1 MRTALTA
8 ALLMSLAVAVPPAN
22 ADEFLADFIGFDWTW
37 PIPSC
42 LDCPA
47 QYYEAHGTIPSEN
60 PAYLNFDHVNN
71 EYTFVLGND
80 LFFAD
85 ADTFGTT
92 VVSYYVNGDIQFL
105 GDSKT
110 TGTAATYNLESACD
124 PFYDRLTFADGEVVL
139 SGIFTQFI
147 IVNDTSTGDGNFEG
161 LTTWNG
167 GTQLGNIPVS
177 QRNGWTFG
185 AFGFTTPGNTPC
197 GYHWQLDGECYLP
210 SVVPTLKTTWGS
222 IKASG
227 R

>member
-8 ALLMSLAVAVPPAN
+8 LLLSLAVAVPPAS
-22 ADEFLADFIGFDWTW
+22 ADDFLADFIGFDWTW

-47 QYYEAHGTIPSEN
+47 QYYEAHGTVPSVN
-60 PAYLNFDHVNN
+60 PTYLNFDYVNN
-71 EYTFVLGND
+71 EYTYVLGND

-105 GDSKT
+105 CDSKT
-110 TGTAATYNLESACD
+110 TGTAATYDLDSACD

-139 SGIFTQFI
+139 SGDFTAFT

-167 GTQLGNIPVS
+167 GTQLGNIPVG

-185 AFGFTTPGNTPC
+185 AFGFSTPSETPC
-197 GYHWQLDGECYLP
+197 AYHWQLDGECYLP
-210 SVVPTLKTTWGS
+210 SPVPTLKTTWGS
-222 IKASG
+222 IKATG